1 MTATTWAP
9 PAPGARFGLSQGP
22 ASNAP
27 TELTSV
33 PTPAQGAEAAAQ
45 PWNPDNPLFW
55 FGVLAAATFG
65 LMAVSTTVRVG
76 GAKAS
81 VSLGDT
87 K

>member
-1 MTATTWAP
+1 MANTWAP
-9 PAPGARFGLSQGP
+9 SAPGARFGLYQGP
-22 ASNAP
+22 ASPATTDLN
-27 TELTSV
+27 SV
-33 PTPAQGAEAAAQ
+33 ATPSEGAEAAAQ
-45 PWNPDNPLFW
+45 PWNPENPLFW

>member
-9 PAPGARFGLSQGP
+9 PDPGARFGLAQGP
-22 ASNAP
+22 ASRTP
-27 TELTSV
+27 TELTAV
-33 PTPAQGAEAAAQ
+33 PTPAEGAEAASQ
-45 PWNPDNPLFW
+45 PWNPENPLFW
-55 FGVLAAATFG
+55 FGVLAFVTFG

-76 GAKAS
+76 GARAS